1 MMRCRL
7 CLMRAHPRSRGEN
20 RDGVIDRLSIG
31 GSSPLTRGKLGDLED
46 VHTRVRLIPAH
57 AGKTRARPAP
67 GGGSRAHPRSRGE
80 NTAYMRDGHPEM
92 GSSPLTRGKH
102 RLGIGCHTLFRLIPA
117 HAGKTILA
125 GIMRATT
132 PAHPRSRGENRKS
145 GLPTAFQYGSSPLT
159 RGKRHSL
166 RRVALHPRLIPAHAG
181 KTRPPHERTTG
192 SEAHPRS
199 RGENVFGC
207 GRSTIVPG
215 SSPLTRGKLTAQL
228 RQRPGE
234 RLIPAHAGKTPSMQA
249 WLTLPAAHPRSRGEN
264 VIERGER
271 VT

>member
-1 MMRCRL
+1 M
-7 CLMRAHPRSRGEN
+7 S
-20 RDGVIDRLSIG
+20 VG
-31 GSSPLTRGKLGDLED
+31 GSSPLTRGKLEETGADLAQAG
-46 VHTRVRLIPAH
+46 LIPAH
-57 AGKTRARPAP
+57 AGKTRAWSWCQWSPA
-67 GGGSRAHPRSRGE
+67 AHPRSRGE
-80 NTAYMRDGHPEM
+80 NRVLRGVVLSAG

-102 RLGIGCHTLFRLIPA
+102 GVYAGRPPRNGLIPA
-117 HAGKTILA
+117 HAGKTSS
-125 GIMRATT
+125 GYRVPYSF

-159 RGKRHSL
+159 RGKPRQ
-166 RRVALHPRLIPAHAG
+166 AWTAQAWCRLIPAHAG